1 MFLDAAKENTK
12 KYEKRHEKTS
22 KDTILNNKYVIL
34 RLLQKSKSLF
44 LGLLR

>member
-22 KDTILNNKYVIL
+22 KNAVLDNKYTIAK
-34 RLLQKSKSLF
+34 LL
-44 LGLLR
+44 